1 MFDANRRVAEALD
14 VRTLALE
21 LWVYLGFVPLAV
33 GGMAEVEWLGYIAMV
48 IGLGLL
54 AVGVRAAIRSPR
66 PFDAGSPAMSRL
78 VSTTRAVGIFYAV
91 AGAVWILLSYG
102 VVQSG

>member
-14 VRTLALE
+14 VPTLGLE

-33 GGMAEVEWLGYIAMV
+33 GGMADVAWLGYIAMI
-48 IGLGLL
+48 IGLGLF
-54 AVGVRAAIRSPR
+54 AIGVRAAIRSPR
-66 PFDAGSPAMSRL
+66 PFDAGSPGMSRF
-78 VSTTRAVGIFYAV
+78 VSTTRAVGLFYAF
-91 AGAVWILLSYG
+91 AGAVWMLLSYG